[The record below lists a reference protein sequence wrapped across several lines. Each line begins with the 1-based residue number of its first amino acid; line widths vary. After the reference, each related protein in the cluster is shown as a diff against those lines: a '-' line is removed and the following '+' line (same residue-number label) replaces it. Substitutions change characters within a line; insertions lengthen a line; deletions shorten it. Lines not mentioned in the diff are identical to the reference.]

1 MKTSTEHIN
10 ALNDLQPGESIEFNF
25 DPLEDMSKP
34 FDELLEWDGIS
45 AEAFEAITNL
55 KNQTLDAMS
64 ALGKNLDAMSEL
76 GEWKDVEGYPNYQ
89 ISSTGAFMNKRTLKM
104 LKHFVH
110 VHGHGPVVTL
120 YRGGKGDVL
129 SVEALLKDH
138 FGPEAVLP
146 TVSFFSHK
154 FTEVAPPKAKKKA
167 YKKY

>member
-1 MKTSTEHIN
+1 METISKT
-10 ALNDLQPGESIEFNF
+10 
-25 DPLEDMSKP
+25 

-45 AEAFEAITNL
+45 AEAFEAITDL
-55 KNQTLDAMS
+55 KKQAIDAMS
-64 ALGKNLDAMSEL
+64 ELGKNLDAMSEL
-76 GEWKDVEGYPNYQ
+76 GEWKDVEAYPNYQ

-138 FGPEAVLP
+138 FGPEAEVP
-146 TVSFFSHK
+146 KVHFFTHT
-154 FTEVAPPKAKKKA
+154 FTEVAPPKAKKKS